1 MIKNFTTKLAAILA
15 LGLIAG
21 VLGIFAQSTVSGGI
35 SGKVSDPQGAV
46 VPNATIT
53 VTNKATN
60 AVVNVTTNDD
70 GTYRVTN
77 LQPGNYSVSAASGS
91 FSPAKAENVIVE
103 VGQVT
108 PLEMTLTVGGATAQ
122 VEVTAEAPVVNTTD
136 AANATNVNQISISE
150 LPINGRRASDFV
162 RLTPGVNPEGDFGLN
177 SFRGLSSLLNSSTL
191 DGTDNNNTFFSE
203 ERGRTRIQYSVSQ
216 AAVREFQVNS
226 TNFSAEYGRAAGG
239 VINTVTKSGTNE
251 FHGEGFL
258 YDRDNKWGSR
268 NPSALV
274 PGPGGIVTAIKPK
287 DLRVQFGGA
296 FGGPIVKDKLFFFIT
311 YDQQYRN
318 FPGTATPSRVDTL
331 NPITVAAPTAACP
344 TVVPGTTFSGSFTPG
359 NQLFCMGVTQAQADT
374 QLAFLRGLTGEV
386 PRKQNQRIIF
396 PKIDW
401 NITSRNVLTA
411 SYNYVR
417 AKGPNAFQTPAV
429 VNVGAF
435 DFGNDFVDIDTF
447 NTRLTSTISSNIVN
461 EARFQWG
468 REFARSFLDTL
479 SPGEQAL
486 ESRATTSFNGLL
498 PSFSYTNG
506 FQFGVSAN
514 FQRNRFPLEK
524 TVQFADSLT
533 WIMGKHTFKFGGD
546 YKNSRDDIDN
556 LRTGAGAFSYN
567 NVQDLIG
574 DLTNPTLK
582 RYSSYSQGFGLAAYT
597 LKTPDWAFF
606 VQDDWRVLRRLTINL
621 GLRYDWQSF
630 GDSQFPN
637 SQAATLATGETR
649 YTQAQADAIIGQ
661 TRSFPRDNNN
671 WGPRFGFAW
680 DITGNGKTVLRGG
693 YGIYY
698 GRIPNTFLTSPLV
711 NTGAP
716 GSQLSISGIRPT
728 DVLRDANNVVIATP
742 TAPNTLSAVPSKSLA
757 IVVMNPDLQN
767 PMIHEADVIFE
778 REIAKNTVFSISY
791 LFNIGRN
798 IPQFVDL
805 NLPLPTATRT
815 FTINGGPL
823 NGYQFSTPFFAGARP
838 ISNFLGIIEVQST
851 SKSRYDGLV
860 LQLNRRMTHGVQFQ
874 TNYTF
879 AHATD
884 YGQQLG
890 TFAPSFPTVS
900 NPFDRSIDK
909 GRSENDIKHHFVG
922 SLVWSIGESFGLAR
936 SSMGKAL
943 FGGLQISPIV
953 NISSGRP
960 VTPFISASPTGGTS
974 SGLLGSGGPQRT
986 FFLPRGVDSRPYV
999 ATVDLRLSK
1008 RIRFTENMNLEFLA
1022 EGFNI
1027 FNKSNVTGITDQE
1040 FTFTSAT
1047 NTLNFQ
1053 SNYLTPTTLNN
1064 TINLSPRQIQLA
1076 VRFHF

>member
-1 MIKNFTTKLAAILA
+1 MDHGQAHVQIW
-15 LGLIAG
+15 
-21 VLGIFAQSTVSGGI
+21 
-35 SGKVSDPQGAV
+35 
-46 VPNATIT
+46 
-53 VTNKATN
+53 
-60 AVVNVTTNDD
+60 
-70 GTYRVTN
+70 RR
-77 LQPGNYSVSAASGS
+77 LQ
-91 FSPAKAENVIVE
+91 K
-103 VGQVT
+103 
-108 PLEMTLTVGGATAQ
+108 
-122 VEVTAEAPVVNTTD
+122 
-136 AANATNVNQISISE
+136 
-150 LPINGRRASDFV
+150 
-162 RLTPGVNPEGDFGLN
+162 
-177 SFRGLSSLLNSSTL
+177 
-191 DGTDNNNTFFSE
+191 
-203 ERGRTRIQYSVSQ
+203 
-216 AAVREFQVNS
+216 
-226 TNFSAEYGRAAGG
+226 
-239 VINTVTKSGTNE
+239 
-251 FHGEGFL
+251 
-258 YDRDNKWGSR
+258 
-268 NPSALV
+268 
-274 PGPGGIVTAIKPK
+274 
-287 DLRVQFGGA
+287 
-296 FGGPIVKDKLFFFIT
+296 
-311 YDQQYRN
+311 
-318 FPGTATPSRVDTL
+318 
-331 NPITVAAPTAACP
+331 
-344 TVVPGTTFSGSFTPG
+344 
-359 NQLFCMGVTQAQADT
+359 
-374 QLAFLRGLTGEV
+374 
-386 PRKQNQRIIF
+386 
-396 PKIDW
+396 
-401 NITSRNVLTA
+401 
-411 SYNYVR
+411 
-417 AKGPNAFQTPAV
+417 
-429 VNVGAF
+429 
-435 DFGNDFVDIDTF
+435 
-447 NTRLTSTISSNIVN
+447 
-461 EARFQWG
+461 
-468 REFARSFLDTL
+468 
-479 SPGEQAL
+479 
-486 ESRATTSFNGLL
+486 
-498 PSFSYTNG
+498 
-506 FQFGVSAN
+506 
-514 FQRNRFPLEK
+514 
-524 TVQFADSLT
+524 
-533 WIMGKHTFKFGGD
+533 
-546 YKNSRDDIDN
+546 SRDDIDN

-606 VQDDWRVLRRLTINL
+606 VQDDWRVLRRLTVNL

-637 SQAATLATGETR
+637 SLAATLATGETR
-649 YTQAQADAIIGQ
+649 YTQAQANAIIAQ
-661 TRSFPRDNNN
+661 TKSFPRDNNN

-680 DITGNGKTVLRGG
+680 DITGDGKTVLRGG

-884 YGQQLG
+884 FGQQLG

-960 VTPFISASPTGGTS
+960 VTPFISASPSGGTS

-986 FFLPRGVDSRPYV
+986 FFLPRGIDSRPAV

-1027 FNKSNVTGITDQE
+1027 FNRSNVTGITDQE
-1040 FTFTSAT
+1040 YTFSSAT

>member
-1 MIKNFTTKLAAILA
+1 M
-15 LGLIAG
+15 
-21 VLGIFAQSTVSGGI
+21 
-35 SGKVSDPQGAV
+35 
-46 VPNATIT
+46 
-53 VTNKATN
+53 
-60 AVVNVTTNDD
+60 
-70 GTYRVTN
+70 
-77 LQPGNYSVSAASGS
+77 
-91 FSPAKAENVIVE
+91 
-103 VGQVT
+103 
-108 PLEMTLTVGGATAQ
+108 
-122 VEVTAEAPVVNTTD
+122 
-136 AANATNVNQISISE
+136 
-150 LPINGRRASDFV
+150 
-162 RLTPGVNPEGDFGLN
+162 
-177 SFRGLSSLLNSSTL
+177 
-191 DGTDNNNTFFSE
+191 
-203 ERGRTRIQYSVSQ
+203 
-216 AAVREFQVNS
+216 
-226 TNFSAEYGRAAGG
+226 
-239 VINTVTKSGTNE
+239 
-251 FHGEGFL
+251 
-258 YDRDNKWGSR
+258 
-268 NPSALV
+268 
-274 PGPGGIVTAIKPK
+274 
-287 DLRVQFGGA
+287 
-296 FGGPIVKDKLFFFIT
+296 
-311 YDQQYRN
+311 
-318 FPGTATPSRVDTL
+318 
-331 NPITVAAPTAACP
+331 
-344 TVVPGTTFSGSFTPG
+344 
-359 NQLFCMGVTQAQADT
+359 
-374 QLAFLRGLTGEV
+374 
-386 PRKQNQRIIF
+386 
-396 PKIDW
+396 
-401 NITSRNVLTA
+401 
-411 SYNYVR
+411 
-417 AKGPNAFQTPAV
+417 
-429 VNVGAF
+429 
-435 DFGNDFVDIDTF
+435 
-447 NTRLTSTISSNIVN
+447 
-461 EARFQWG
+461 
-468 REFARSFLDTL
+468 
-479 SPGEQAL
+479 
-486 ESRATTSFNGLL
+486 
-498 PSFSYTNG
+498 
-506 FQFGVSAN
+506 
-514 FQRNRFPLEK
+514 
-524 TVQFADSLT
+524 
-533 WIMGKHTFKFGGD
+533 
-546 YKNSRDDIDN
+546 
-556 LRTGAGAFSYN
+556 
-567 NVQDLIG
+567 
-574 DLTNPTLK
+574 
-582 RYSSYSQGFGLAAYT
+582 
-597 LKTPDWAFF
+597 
-606 VQDDWRVLRRLTINL
+606 
-621 GLRYDWQSF
+621 
-630 GDSQFPN
+630 
-637 SQAATLATGETR
+637 
-649 YTQAQADAIIGQ
+649 
-661 TRSFPRDNNN
+661 
-671 WGPRFGFAW
+671 
-680 DITGNGKTVLRGG
+680 LRGG

-884 YGQQLG
+884 FGQQLG

-960 VTPFISASPTGGTS
+960 VTPFISASPSGGTS

-986 FFLPRGVDSRPYV
+986 FFLPRGIDSRPAV

-1027 FNKSNVTGITDQE
+1027 FNRSNVTGITDQE
-1040 FTFTSAT
+1040 YTFSSAT